1 MALPISTDTRRR
13 IAAIALLALC
23 AVSVAAP
30 RPWHSRARGL
40 ALGAARPPHR
50 ALAAAH
56 NGLRRALDRFA
67 LLWRSADQLRT
78 LRDENRALREALAR
92 QADQTRRTRQQLRSL
107 QAFQTFRASS
117 PVRTLAALPARVL
130 AADPSPWRHHLI
142 VDRGSADGARLGA
155 AAVSGHT
162 IVGTVVDIRPHAA
175 TVRLLTDAAGGLA
188 VRVAHTGHTG
198 FLQGTGQRRG
208 PLRLKWVALRP
219 PQQGD
224 MLVTAELDPI
234 IPPGLVAGRVLQT
247 ATDVRP
253 IVYEAPVA
261 PLLTPDQLTELLLV
275 TYTPDDVDD
284 LLEPRDGATP

>member
-40 ALGAARPPHR
+40 ALAAARPPHR

-130 AADPSPWRHHLI
+130 AADPS
-142 VDRGSADGARLGA
+142 
-155 AAVSGHT
+155 VSGHT